1 MATFI
6 SAIHEWETKLK
17 VLPSLCLESVV
28 KASLACLKEL
38 GVMEAV
44 KTVDLVKVYK
54 GKETVD
60 ALKGVNLSIKKGE
73 LFTLLGPNGAGKTTF
88 LRIIATQLLLT
99 KGEAYVF
106 QLNVTTEPKEVRK
119 RIAVVPQD
127 VQTYGS
133 FTPWEYCYYFS
144 MLRGMSKSE
153 VKITSEKALK
163 AVDLWDL
170 RNRQCTSLSGGE
182 RKRAVIASVLCSDAD
197 LLMLDEPTSGLDA
210 VARRKVWAILREMIG
225 QGRSILLTTHIME
238 EAEMLSDRLA
248 VINKGMVVAEGT
260 PQEIRGLAKEK
271 YRVVVEGNVKD
282 ISALRVYCRT
292 AKFGSRQIFYFKT
305 EDEALELTRAA
316 LEKGLKAEIAPTT
329 LEDVFVELVGREEFE
344 S

>member
-1 MATFI
+1 
-6 SAIHEWETKLK
+6 
-17 VLPSLCLESVV
+17 
-28 KASLACLKEL
+28 
-38 GVMEAV
+38 MEAV

-54 GKETVD
+54 GKDTVE
-60 ALKGVNLSIKKGE
+60 ALKGVSLSVKKGE

-99 KGEAYVF
+99 RGEAYVF
-106 QLNVTTEPKEVRK
+106 QLNVTSEPENVR
-119 RIAVVPQD
+119 RHIAVVPQD

-144 MLRGMSKSE
+144 MLRGMSKNE
-153 VKITSEKALK
+153 VQKNGEKALK
-163 AVDLWDL
+163 AVDLWSL

-210 VARRKVWAILREMIG
+210 VARRKVWAVLREMVG

-260 PQEIRGLAKEK
+260 PQEIRGLAQEK
-271 YRVVVEGNVKD
+271 YRVVVEGKLED
-282 ISALRVYCRT
+282 ISALHAICRT
-292 AKFGSRQIFYFKT
+292 AKFGSRQIFYFKA
-305 EDEALELTRAA
+305 EDEALELAKAA
-316 LEKGLKAEIAPTT
+316 LKRGLKAEIAPTT
-329 LEDVFVELVGREEFE
+329 LEDVFVELVGGEQFE
-344 S
+344 P